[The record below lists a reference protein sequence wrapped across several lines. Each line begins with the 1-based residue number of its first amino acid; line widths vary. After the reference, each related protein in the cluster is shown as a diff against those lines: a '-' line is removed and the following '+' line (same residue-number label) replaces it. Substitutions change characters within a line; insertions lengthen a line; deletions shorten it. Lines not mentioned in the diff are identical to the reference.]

1 MSRRT
6 GGKTK
11 PISVV
16 INTILILFFIFIV
29 ILVIRQSVRKAQEGV
44 HYYEGYAYEILEA
57 GIVLNSYEGTEA
69 NLVIP
74 MEIKGNK
81 VTSIAQGCF
90 SSNLT
95 LEKVT
100 VPGTIRGVG
109 IDSFKGCI
117 NLKEVVMEEG
127 VEMIASYAFRNCKAL
142 ETVTLPRTM
151 ESIGMGAF
159 EDASDFTLRG
169 YEGTASQTFAE
180 KNEIRFE
187 AR

>member
-11 PISVV
+11 PVSVV
-16 INTILILFFIFIV
+16 INVVLVLFFVFIV
-29 ILVIRQSVRKAQEGV
+29 ILVIRQSFQKAKEGV
-44 HYYEGYAYEILEA
+44 HYYEGYAYEVLES
-57 GIVLNSYEGTEA
+57 GIVLNSYEGTETD
-69 NLVIP
+69 LVIP
-74 MEIKGNK
+74 TEIKGNK

-127 VEMIASYAFRNCKAL
+127 VEMIASYAFQNCKSL
-142 ETVTLPRTM
+142 ETVTLPKTM

-159 EDASDFTLRG
+159 EDAGDFTLQG
-169 YEGTASQTFAE
+169 YEGTASQTFAKE
-180 KNEIRFE
+180 NEIRFE